1 MNIDSSITLPKDAG
15 SSQLTALNASMKH
28 DISEGES
35 TFSEA
40 SEEGAPN
47 RTAHTIGAKVTTNT
61 ATQILCHTPMKDIS
75 LTDEKVL

>member
-1 MNIDSSITLPKDAG
+1 MNIDSSIPLPTAKG
-15 SSQLTALNASMKH
+15 SSQLTALNSSMKH

-61 ATQILCHTPMKDIS
+61 ATQKLCHTPMKDIS